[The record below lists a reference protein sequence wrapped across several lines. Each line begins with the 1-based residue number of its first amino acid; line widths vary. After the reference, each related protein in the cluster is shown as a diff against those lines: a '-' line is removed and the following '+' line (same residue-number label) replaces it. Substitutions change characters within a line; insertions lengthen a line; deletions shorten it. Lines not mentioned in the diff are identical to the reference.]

1 MGRDLGFITRFWMS
15 MTKFFDIMNS
25 FMITE
30 INKTQWFYQWICD
43 TQIMWKLF
51 YVILLRIIVL
61 SSFTAQKMKFSTKD
75 FFSKCDQIRNGKLR
89 FCAVFEHWIMLIVF
103 IYLVLILSVWLTIKP
118 NNLRNFIL
126 EFLKKKHDQT
136 FIFVQG
142 VLWLSQQSMPVS
154 PSVCDTFFSRFT
166 QWIFSIFWMRIFCHI
181 KVANPDFGKL
191 DLWSR

>member
-1 MGRDLGFITRFWMS
+1 MD
-15 MTKFFDIMNS
+15 
-25 FMITE
+25 
-30 INKTQWFYQWICD
+30 
-43 TQIMWKLF
+43 MWHSNNVK
-51 YVILLRIIVL
+51 VILRNFAKDHCFKLHKKWSFPLRI
-61 SSFTAQKMKFSTKD
+61 SSINVTK
-75 FFSKCDQIRNGKLR
+75 SVMENSV
-89 FCAVFEHWIMLIVF
+89 FCAVYEHWIMLIVF

-118 NNLRNFIL
+118 NNLRKFIL

-166 QWIFSIFWMRIFCHI
+166 QWIFLIFWMRIFCHI